1 MTSNAS
7 SPTRQNLWTVGTLAG
22 FAGGIMEVVWI
33 MLYQSLSGH
42 DAAIV
47 AKGVTESVFP
57 DMAAAPSSVAI
68 GLVIHMVLA
77 IGLGI
82 VIAIAVPLV
91 LPRIAGDRGSGP
103 CRRLADEFLRDPA
116 VRESQFRDDRA
127 LPGQLHLEIAVRL
140 RGGLRVLD
148 VPAQRGEA
156 LGPESQPPPRR
167 TALAFVFQR
176 GATCAA
182 GLT

>member
-91 LPRIAGDRGSGP
+91 LPRIAGTVLEP
-103 CRRLADEFLRDPA
+103 VIVVLALVGVWLMNFF
-116 VRESQFRDDRA
+116 VI
-127 LPGQLHLEIAVRL
+127 LPFVNPNFVTI
-140 RGGLRVLD
+140 
-148 VPAQRGEA
+148 VPYPVSFISKSLFGFAA
-156 LGPESQPPPRR
+156 
-167 TALAFVFQR
+167 AFVFWTSR
-176 GATCAA
+176 RNAA
-182 GLT
+182 KR